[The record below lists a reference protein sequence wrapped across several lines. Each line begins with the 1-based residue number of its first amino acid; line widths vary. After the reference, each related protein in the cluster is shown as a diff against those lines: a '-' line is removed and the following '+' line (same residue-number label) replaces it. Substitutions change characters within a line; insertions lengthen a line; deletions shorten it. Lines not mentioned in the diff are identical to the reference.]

1 MRPVVLA
8 FIVLAWCGPAAHAQ
22 DDPAV
27 VLTPDEAIARA
38 LAHSQR
44 LAEAEARAA
53 AAEASVES
61 RRAAE
66 RPALSVSAG
75 YTRTNHVDEFGVPQP
90 DGRLRVIYPDIPD
103 NYFTRATLQWPI
115 YTAGRTDALIRAA
128 DAEARATAADVRV
141 ARADLRLEVVR
152 AFWALV
158 TATESVAV
166 FEDALTRADAHLGDV
181 RSRFE
186 NGLIPPNEVASV
198 EAQRA
203 RQQMLLIEAR
213 NFRSSVLEDLRRLT
227 GITADI
233 TVPRFSGSS
242 RGFSTPVPT
251 GVLPGGSAG
260 GSRTEGSRT
269 EGSRTEGSRTE
280 GSQTEGSLRAEQE
293 ALRARLAAADERIE
307 AVRAGRKP
315 TVSFLAGADYA
326 NPNPRIFPRADRWQT
341 SWDVGVVA
349 SWAVWDGGRVAAEA
363 AEADAAARALR
374 ARQADLDALITT
386 EVRQRRLDLDSA
398 HAALEAAEVAVRS
411 ADEARRIVSERFTVG
426 VATSTDVLDAQL
438 ALLQAELDRTRALA
452 NIRLAEARLDRAEGR
467 EGR

>member
-53 AAEASVES
+53 GAEAGVES
-61 RRAAE
+61 RRAAG

-203 RQQMLLIEAR
+203 RQQMQLIEAR
-213 NFRSSVLEDLRRLT
+213 NLRSSVLEDLRRLT

-242 RGFSTPVPT
+242 QGFSTPVPT
-251 GVLPGGSAG
+251 GVLPGGSSG
-260 GSRTEGSRT
+260 GSSPTKGSRTEGSRL
-269 EGSRTEGSRTE
+269 
-280 GSQTEGSLRAEQE
+280 EGSLRPEQE
-293 ALRARLAAADERIE
+293 ALRARVAAAEERIE

-315 TVSFLAGADYA
+315 TVSFQAGADYA

-341 SWDVGVVA
+341 SWELGVVA

-363 AEADAAARALR
+363 AEAAAAARALQ

-398 HAALEAAEVAVRS
+398 HAALEAAAVAVRS

-452 NIRLAEARLDRAEGR
+452 NIRLAEARLDRAAGR
-467 EGR
+467 DGW